1 MYNRGD
7 KGGNNDSNH
16 HANMVSDQV
25 VEQMAALAERNDDLE
40 DNQMKLNDAFAQLT
54 RSGIPVGGNGGIP
67 PVIDTNKLMGTAPTK
82 DYSAFMTQQ
91 SNQMSAMQALIEDLT
106 KKMQSN
112 GGNSGGNSGG
122 SGGDKNRTKN
132 TNDNKR
138 ECTYWR

>member
-25 VEQMAALAERNDDLE
+25 VEQMAALVERNDDLE

-54 RSGIPVGGNGGIP
+54 RSGEGGIP
-67 PVIDTNKLMGTAPTK
+67 PVIDTNKSMGTAPTE
-82 DYSAFMTQQ
+82 DYSAFT
-91 SNQMSAMQALIEDLT
+91 NQMSAMQALIEDLT

-112 GGNSGGNSGG
+112 GGTSGGNSGG

-138 ECTYWR
+138 VFTYWLSLIHI